1 MGLKLTDV
9 SPIASLVKGEGIM
22 EYAGVLPA
30 YLTEKRKKKKARRE
44 EERLASESA
53 EADRMQKIMSSTG
66 GTGGMDGMKA
76 GGKVKSIDGMAI
88 RGKTKGRMI

>member
-1 MGLKLTDV
+1 MGLKLSDV

-44 EERLASESA
+44 EDRLVSEKA
-53 EADRMQKIMSSTG
+53 EADRMEKVMSGST
-66 GTGGMDGMKA
+66 TMSA
-76 GGKVKSIDGMAI
+76 GGKTRTKPIDGIAI
-88 RGKTKGRMI
+88 KGKTRGRMI

>member
-1 MGLKLTDV
+1 MGLKLSDV

-44 EERLASESA
+44 EDLLASEKA
-53 EADRMQKIMSSTG
+53 EADRMEKVMSGAITMS
-66 GTGGMDGMKA
+66 A
-76 GGKVKSIDGMAI
+76 GGKTRTKPIDGIAI
-88 RGKTKGRMI
+88 KGKTRGRMI

>member
-1 MGLKLTDV
+1 MGLKLSDV

-30 YLTEKRKKKKARRE
+30 YLTEKRKKKKARKE

-53 EADRMQKIMSSTG
+53 EADRLEKVMSGST
-66 GTGGMDGMKA
+66 TMSA
-76 GGKVKSIDGMAI
+76 GGKTRTKPIDGIAI
-88 RGKTKGRMI
+88 KGKTRGRMI